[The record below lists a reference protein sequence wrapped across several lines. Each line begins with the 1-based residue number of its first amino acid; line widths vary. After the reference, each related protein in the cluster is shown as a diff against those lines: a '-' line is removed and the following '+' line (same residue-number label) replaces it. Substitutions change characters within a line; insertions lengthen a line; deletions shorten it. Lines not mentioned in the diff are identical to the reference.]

1 MIRVAS
7 GKVGSQNNA
16 AAEES
21 SDEEE
26 EEEDDDDWHGRGH
39 RFFGGDDNNGVVVVV
54 VVVACFAARN
64 NVLTDF
70 RFTSTTRERVDA
82 DAVDEVAI
90 IMIMIFRMRRRGGK
104 AIMDKGRDNVS
115 FTTDPSI
122 HVAVEK

>member
-1 MIRVAS
+1 MAS

-21 SDEEE
+21 SDDD
-26 EEEDDDDWHGRGH
+26 DDDDWHGRGH

-64 NVLTDF
+64 NVLADF
-70 RFTSTTRERVDA
+70 RFTSTTRERA
-82 DAVDEVAI
+82 NAGAVDEVAI

-115 FTTDPSI
+115 FTTDRSI
-122 HVAVEK
+122 HPRGEGKVK